1 MQELHK
7 KTDGYLSTRP
17 RNGSENKTNE
27 ENNVKP
33 AWKLNQT
40 PTARTTN
47 WIDLYWFYTVMKMK

>member
-7 KTDGYLSTRP
+7 NTEDIYAPDQEMAARIRQIKRTMLRQLG
-17 RNGSENKTNE
+17 NWI
-27 ENNVKP
+27 KP
-33 AWKLNQT
+33 